1 MARLGVWSICAFG
14 AAILAFAGCAAK
26 APRKGSGPMAAYTD
40 TPMPTV
46 PPASPTPPPTEA
58 PLPTRPVGNAV
69 TPRKGEVI
77 GPVVT
82 FFGAAKADGTKV
94 DPVSVDKD
102 GTETYQS
109 SWGSGFM
116 LVVEAKPGKSG
127 FGVGRSVFA
136 YVSSDPKTRPD
147 LQIESS
153 RDMGNGSVEV
163 CDRRRPNIGGIP
175 GIRRPDFSETQHI
188 SDAINDFACRFET
201 FIESESSCT
210 LTPTGDYSFVK
221 KESTTQFCMI
231 VARAYAFP
239 EGETL
244 LSVRL
249 RDEQGNP
256 GPVKHMRIVRPP
268 APSQKTPSQKTPSQK
283 TPSQKK

>member
-1 MARLGVWSICAFG
+1 MARLGVWSTCGFG
-14 AAILAFAGCAAK
+14 AALLAVAGCAAK
-26 APRKGSGPMAAYTD
+26 APLKGSGPMAAYTD

-46 PPASPTPPPTEA
+46 PPASPTPLPTEA
-58 PLPTRPVGNAV
+58 PLPTRPVGSDIK
-69 TPRKGEVI
+69 PRKGEVI

-82 FFGAAKADGTKV
+82 FFGAAKADGTSV
-94 DPVSVDKD
+94 DPVSVDKN
-102 GTETYQS
+102 GTATYQS

-116 LVVEAKPGKSG
+116 LVIEGKPGKSG
-127 FGVGRSVFA
+127 LAVGRRVFA
-136 YVSSDPKTRPD
+136 YVPNDPKTRPD
-147 LQIESS
+147 LEIESS
-153 RDMGNGSVEV
+153 RDMGNGSAAV

-175 GIRRPDFSETQHI
+175 GIRPANFAETQHI

-201 FIESESSCT
+201 FIESGSSCT
-210 LTPTGDYSFVK
+210 LTPTGDYSFVNK
-221 KESTTQFCMI
+221 DSSTQFCMI

-268 APSQKTPSQKTPSQK
+268 APP
-283 TPSQKK
+283 QKKK